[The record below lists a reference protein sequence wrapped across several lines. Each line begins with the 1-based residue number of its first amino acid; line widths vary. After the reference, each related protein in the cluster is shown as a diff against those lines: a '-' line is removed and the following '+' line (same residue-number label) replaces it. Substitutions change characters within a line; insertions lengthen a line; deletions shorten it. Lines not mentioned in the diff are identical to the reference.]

1 MSVRKREWTT
11 RKGEAKVAWV
21 VDYVDG
27 KGERHIQTFA
37 KKKEA
42 DEYQATV
49 RVDVRHGVHTA
60 LSKSITVAEAATD
73 WIAYATLEGRERS
86 TLQGYQA
93 HVDLH
98 INPHLGR
105 ERLAKLTTPRI
116 NTFRDDLLASKMS
129 RAMARKVLT
138 SLKGLLRDAKRRGN
152 VAQNVALDVRVTAD
166 KRGKRKLKVG
176 VDIPEPDE
184 IRRIIH
190 AAKGKARPF
199 MITAIFTGLRASELR
214 GLRWQDVNLD
224 KGILHVHQR
233 ADRFNEVGKPKS
245 TSGDRTVPLPAQVI
259 NTLREWK
266 LACPKGELG
275 LVFPTGAGTIENHA
289 NNINRLLD
297 PTQVA
302 AGVLDAKGNAKYG
315 MHSFRHFYAS
325 WLINRRVDGGLELPL
340 KTVQTRLGHSSVLM
354 TSEVYGH
361 LFPSTDDGTEMAA
374 AADALFAVN

>member
-1 MSVRKREWTT
+1 
-11 RKGEAKVAWV
+11 VAWV

-302 AGVLDAKGNAKYG
+302 AGVVDAKGNAKYG

>member
-302 AGVLDAKGNAKYG
+302 AGVVDAKGNAKYG

-354 TSEVYGH
+354 TSDVYGH

>member
-73 WIAYATLEGRERS
+73 WIAYARLEGRERS

-138 SLKGLLRDAKRRGN
+138 SLKGLLRDARRRGN

-233 ADRFNEVGKPKS
+233 ADRFNEIGKPKS
-245 TSGDRTVPLPAQVI
+245 TSGDRMVPLPAQVI

-266 LACPKGELG
+266 LTCPKGELG

-302 AGVLDAKGNAKYG
+302 AGVVDAKGNAKYG

-354 TSEVYGH
+354 TSDIYGH

-374 AADALFAVN
+374 AANALFAVN

>member
-1 MSVRKREWTT
+1 VSVRKREWTT

-289 NNINRLLD
+289 NNITRLLD

-354 TSEVYGH
+354 TSDVYGH

>member
-1 MSVRKREWTT
+1 VSVRKREWTT

-60 LSKSITVAEAATD
+60 LSKSITVAEAAAD

-98 INPHLGR
+98 INPRLGR

-138 SLKGLLRDAKRRGN
+138 SLKGLLRDARRRGN
-152 VAQNVALDVRVTAD
+152 VAQNVALDVKITAD
-166 KRGKRKLKVG
+166 KRSKRKLKVG

-233 ADRFNEVGKPKS
+233 ADRFNEIGKPKS

-302 AGVLDAKGNAKYG
+302 AGVVDAKGNAKYG

-325 WLINRRVDGGLELPL
+325 WLINRRADGGLELPL

-354 TSEVYGH
+354 TSDVYGH

-374 AADALFAVN
+374 AANALFAVN